1 MLPQA
6 HSGARN
12 NCCPGES
19 LRILIIKLAAAG
31 DVLRTTPLLDILRGE
46 IHWLTS
52 DENLFLLTDNPKV
65 QRCVPWSQASDL
77 STLEYELVL
86 NLEDSL
92 HAAEFLDRIK
102 YKELF
107 GSYLDRSRR
116 LTYTDSSQGWFDL
129 SLISRFGKKTADKL
143 KFENRRSYQEI
154 VFAGLGRSFL
164 GEQYM
169 LPKAIKTDLI
179 GDIAIATRSGPVWP
193 MKDWAYYNELKSKL
207 EGAEYKVNI
216 LPLRR
221 TVLEHMADVQNHRCL
236 ISGDSLPM
244 HIALGSKM
252 KCITIFQCTSPWE
265 IYNYGLQT
273 KIVSPLLER
282 YFYKRNFAVEATTCI
297 SLNDVHAKTMKALE
311 TE

>member
-1 MLPQA
+1 MLPQP

-12 NCCPGES
+12 NCFSGES
-19 LRILIIKLAAAG
+19 LRILIVKLAAAG

-46 IHWLTS
+46 IHWLTN
-52 DENLFLLTDNPKV
+52 DENLILLTDNSKV
-65 QRCVPWSQASDL
+65 QHCVPWSQASVL
-77 STLEYELVL
+77 STLEYDLVL

-92 HAAEFLDRIK
+92 HAAEFLGRIK

-107 GSYLDRSRR
+107 GSYLDGSKR
-116 LTYTDSSQGWFDL
+116 LTYTDSSQAWFDL

-154 VFAGLGRSFL
+154 VFAGLGRSFH
-164 GEQYM
+164 GEQYL
-169 LPKAIKTDLI
+169 LPKAITTDLT

-193 MKDWAYYNELKSKL
+193 MKDWAYYNELKSRL
-207 EGAEYKVNI
+207 EGAGYKVNI

-221 TVLEHMADVQNHRCL
+221 TVLEHMGDVQNHKYL

-244 HIALGSKM
+244 HIALGSEM
-252 KCITIFQCTSPWE
+252 KCVTIFQCTSPWE
-265 IYNYGLQT
+265 IYDYGLQT
-273 KIVSPLLER
+273 KIVSPLLGE

-297 SLNDVHAKTMKALE
+297 RLNEVYENAIRAFRE
-311 TE
+311 G